1 MTRDSAEEK
10 VVQIGRKKMAL
21 DHVVVEQLD
30 AEDLEDKDVES
41 ILRHGAA
48 ALFNE
53 NAEDKDIRYDEASI
67 DRLLDRSQIEN
78 TKSGTDNSAESQF
91 SFARVWANDEEK
103 LEDSLESSE
112 EEAPPDPSLW
122 EKIIK
127 DRERV
132 AAAEAA
138 ARAEALGRGRR
149 ARMVIKF
156 GFLHDVEF
164 KLTYLIGCR
173 LQWWR

>member
-10 VVQIGRKKMAL
+10 IVHIGRKKMAL

-30 AEDLEDKDVES
+30 AEDLEDKDIES
-41 ILRHGAA
+41 ILKHGAA

-53 NAEDKDIRYDEASI
+53 DSEAKDIRYDDASI
-67 DRLLDRSQIEN
+67 ERLLDRSQMEK

-112 EEAPPDPSLW
+112 DEVPPDPSLW

-132 AAAEAA
+132 AAEEAA
-138 ARAEALGRGRR
+138 AHAEALGRGRR
-149 ARMVIKF
+149 ARMVTNF
-156 GFLHDVEF
+156 AFLYSWWIFTNSSD
-164 KLTYLIGCR
+164 R
-173 LQWWR
+173 L